1 MTEPMPAGPMA
12 AQTFHEG
19 EKQLQQRWQTETLW
33 DRARRDRLLW
43 DRIPSEL
50 HARIEGAPFFFL
62 ATSSPDGRCDCS
74 FKGGGPQ
81 LVRILDEKTFA
92 FPDFV
97 GNGAFMSLGNIA
109 LNPHV
114 GCLFID
120 FNDGARL
127 RINGQAQIVDDGPL
141 LALFPGSARV
151 VRVSVEQVVPNC
163 AQHIPRLVP
172 LKGEP

>member
-1 MTEPMPAGPMA
+1 MAEPMSAAPAGA
-12 AQTFHEG
+12 DTFHDG
-19 EKQLQQRWQTETLW
+19 EQRLQQRWLTATLW
-33 DRARRDRLLW
+33 DQARRERLLW
-43 DRIPSEL
+43 DHIPAAL
-50 HARIEGAPFFFL
+50 HARIAGAPFFFL

-74 FKGGGPQ
+74 FKGGGPD
-81 LVRILDEKTFA
+81 LVRILDDKTFA
-92 FPDFV
+92 FPDFD
-97 GNGAFMSLGNIA
+97 GNGAFMSLGNIL

-127 RINGQAQIVDDGPL
+127 RINGRAQIHDDGPL

-163 AQHIPRLVP
+163 NQHIPRLIP
-172 LKGEP
+172 A